1 MARMIIDLTN
11 YVDRFGS
18 RVPEG
23 RYLLRVDWVDVGKTS
38 KTSKTPNAPMVT
50 VGLSIADGPHEGQS
64 VVDRLVQSKDALF
77 RTVAF
82 LQGLGI
88 KTPRQRLEVDPE
100 LWKGL
105 TVVADLVDGAP
116 YRDKVK
122 SEVAGYLPKA
132 DGETWRA
139 SQASTSTQTGDGL
152 DEFLPAEDNAAFA
165 EAADAGVSREEA
177 ERAIRELADDVNLDD
192 IAL

>member
-1 MARMIIDLTN
+1 MARLIIDLTN
-11 YVDRFGS
+11 YVDRFGN

-23 RYLLRVDWVDVGKTS
+23 RYLMRVDWTEVKPTS
-38 KTSKTPNAPMVT
+38 KTSKTPGVPMIT
-50 VGLSIADGPHEGQS
+50 LGLSVAEGPHEGQS
-64 VVDRLVQSKDALF
+64 VVDRLVQSPEALF

-88 KTPRQRLEVDPE
+88 KTPRQRLELDPDA
-100 LWKGL
+100 WKGL
-105 TVVADLVDGAP
+105 TLVADLVDGAP

-132 DGETWRA
+132 EADAWRS
-139 SQASTSTQTGDGL
+139 SQRSGSAPAGDGL
-152 DEFLPAEDNAAFA
+152 DEFLPAPEDTLPEDVAQ
-165 EAADAGVSREEA
+165 A
-177 ERAIRELADDVNLDD
+177 ERAAVNALNGVPDSGDINLDD